1 MFQQKEF
8 DYSQTP
14 EVQQLYQEF
23 VDAFEE
29 KLIVE
34 DFIPVVEAACGEQC
48 SLLLK
53 KLQRRKNQKLDQD
66 EFAQQF
72 NFELSEPENFDCI
85 YEVLEQGKG
94 KITFEGLKAANQK
107 YKFGLTDQDMKIMM
121 QYTNV
126 KDQPIT
132 KSVFRQMIS

>member
-53 KLQRRKNQKLDQD
+53 NYKEEKIRNQIRMNSHNNSTLNCLNQRTLIASMKSQNKAKEKQ
-66 EFAQQF
+66 
-72 NFELSEPENFDCI
+72 LS
-85 YEVLEQGKG
+85 
-94 KITFEGLKAANQK
+94 
-107 YKFGLTDQDMKIMM
+107 
-121 QYTNV
+121 
-126 KDQPIT
+126 KDQKQQT
-132 KSVFRQMIS
+132 RNTNLD